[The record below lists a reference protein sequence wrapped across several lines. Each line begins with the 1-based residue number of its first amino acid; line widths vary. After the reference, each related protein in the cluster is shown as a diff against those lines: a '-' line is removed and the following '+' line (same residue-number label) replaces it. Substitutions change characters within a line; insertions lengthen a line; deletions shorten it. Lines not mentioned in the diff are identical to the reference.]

1 MMQTETGA
9 NAAGSPAA
17 GAADSETPST
27 ADIDPGQAAFEP
39 ETSSRAATEE
49 PARPEAEAV
58 TDKAP
63 DKAEAQ
69 SETDKAP
76 EKAAETDKAEAQS
89 ETDKAPDK
97 AAETNKAEAQSETDK
112 APEPGKTEAQSETD
126 TAEVKPEGPTFAGL
140 GLPEAILT
148 AVEAAGYT
156 TPTPIQCGTIPAL
169 LDGRD
174 VLGQA
179 QTGTGKTAAFALPLL
194 ARLNTSLKAPQ
205 VLVLAPTRELA
216 LQVAEAFRGYAATE
230 RSVKVVS
237 LVGGRDDGPQ
247 VRDLKRGAAVVIGTP
262 GRVMDHMRR
271 GNLKLD
277 KLSALVLDEAD
288 EMLDMGFLEDVE
300 WVLEHTPEGR
310 QVALFSATMPDAIR
324 SLSARFL
331 PDRKEVL
338 LKVRPMAAETIRRR
352 VWIGHRGDKL
362 EALLRTLEGEE
373 FEAVVIF
380 VRTKIGAVDLA
391 EALKKRGLTA
401 AALNGDL
408 PQDQRERLVERL
420 RGGRIRIL
428 VATDVAARGLD
439 VERVSHVVNY
449 DPPRNTEVWVH
460 RVGRC
465 GRAGRDGEAI
475 LLLTPSQ
482 RKVLRI
488 LEKETRQKFQPL
500 EIPSA
505 ERINAMR
512 VRRFKERIDLE
523 RQRRDLSAFRELVE
537 SYVKE
542 REVDAVEVAIA
553 LAAMATG
560 EEPLF
565 VDDLAPVR
573 SRREEREDKKE
584 RGPARP
590 VSAGMERFEMQVGHR
605 HGLKPAQIVGAIANE
620 AGLDGS
626 HIGRIL
632 IGTETSTVDLPE
644 GMPKVI
650 FELLKKV
657 RVSGRPL
664 QIRKVA
670 DDAEPEG
677 AGGARRR
684 IRGQD
689 RDRRGSGKRFRKDGK
704 SRKGGKSF
712 KDRPFKDRDS
722 KGKSDFKSRGSK
734 GPGKGKTGGKPGGHD
749 DRPHKAPKN
758 AKSKSAKRRDRTG

>member
-216 LQVAEAFRGYAATE
+216 LQVAEAFRGYATTE

-271 GNLKLD
+271 RQPQARQ
-277 KLSALVLDEAD
+277 AL
-288 EMLDMGFLEDVE
+288 G
-300 WVLEHTPEGR
+300 P
-310 QVALFSATMPDAIR
+310 
-324 SLSARFL
+324 
-331 PDRKEVL
+331 
-338 LKVRPMAAETIRRR
+338 RPR
-352 VWIGHRGDKL
+352 
-362 EALLRTLEGEE
+362 
-373 FEAVVIF
+373 
-380 VRTKIGAVDLA
+380 
-391 EALKKRGLTA
+391 
-401 AALNGDL
+401 
-408 PQDQRERLVERL
+408 
-420 RGGRIRIL
+420 
-428 VATDVAARGLD
+428 
-439 VERVSHVVNY
+439 
-449 DPPRNTEVWVH
+449 
-460 RVGRC
+460 
-465 GRAGRDGEAI
+465 
-475 LLLTPSQ
+475 
-482 RKVLRI
+482 
-488 LEKETRQKFQPL
+488 
-500 EIPSA
+500 
-505 ERINAMR
+505 
-512 VRRFKERIDLE
+512 
-523 RQRRDLSAFRELVE
+523 
-537 SYVKE
+537 
-542 REVDAVEVAIA
+542 
-553 LAAMATG
+553 
-560 EEPLF
+560 
-565 VDDLAPVR
+565 R
-573 SRREEREDKKE
+573 SRRD
-584 RGPARP
+584 A
-590 VSAGMERFEMQVGHR
+590 R
-605 HGLKPAQIVGAIANE
+605 HGLPRGCRVGPRA
-620 AGLDGS
+620 
-626 HIGRIL
+626 H
-632 IGTETSTVDLPE
+632 
-644 GMPKVI
+644 
-650 FELLKKV
+650 
-657 RVSGRPL
+657 SGRPPGRAVL
-664 QIRKVA
+664 GDHARCDPLA
-670 DDAEPEG
+670 LG
-677 AGGARRR
+677 AVPAGSQGGLAQGPSDG
-684 IRGQD
+684 RGDHSPSGLD
-689 RDRRGSGKRFRKDGK
+689 RA
-704 SRKGGKSF
+704 SR
-712 KDRPFKDRDS
+712 
-722 KGKSDFKSRGSK
+722 
-734 GPGKGKTGGKPGGHD
+734 
-749 DRPHKAPKN
+749 
-758 AKSKSAKRRDRTG
+758 